1 MIMIEVNGRQLEAT
15 EGSTI
20 IEVADTAGIYI
31 PRFCYH
37 EKLTVAA
44 NCRMCLVEIE
54 NAPKALPACA
64 TPVAEGMVV
73 HTASEKAVAA
83 QQDTM
88 EFLLINHPLDCP
100 ICDQGGECPL
110 QDQAVGYG
118 SGVSRFDETKR
129 TVEDQDLG
137 PLIAT
142 EMTRCIHCTRC
153 VRFGQEVAGI
163 MELGAIGRGE
173 DMKISTFIGGAVNS
187 EVSGNVI
194 DLCPVGA
201 LTSKPYRFTARS
213 WELIQHGGISPH
225 DCLGSN
231 LDIHEI
237 SGVVKRVLPR
247 ENEAVNECW
256 LSDRDRYSYEAVNSS
271 DRLTLPLVRKG
282 DTFHQADWPEA
293 LGMAADSLQ
302 RVHQETGGSSIG
314 SLCTPTAT
322 LEEFFLLQKIL
333 RGLGSTNLDHRL
345 RQQDFRDD
353 SDAPTFPGSPVPVVG
368 FQDLDAVLLV
378 GCNVRKELPLLA
390 MRLRKMTQV
399 GGRVG
404 TLNPLEYDL
413 NFPVAHGITAPPTNL
428 PGNLALVAS
437 LLAEKLQKEVPEW
450 IIILAGRV
458 DVRPEAED
466 LAEMLL
472 SGDRGSMI
480 VLGQVSLIHQNASL
494 LRNLA
499 FWINDICNIATVLL
513 PDANGAAAWLS
524 GCVPHR
530 GPNGVKLSKPGLD
543 AQAMVNERLHA
554 YILYGVEVDCDYGE
568 PVKLIEALS
577 NAEFVLSFSCFRSA
591 VPSSADVVLPLAP
604 FTEIAG
610 TYVNLEGRF
619 QTSVPAVNPLGQA
632 RPGWKILRVLGN
644 LLELEGFDY
653 VSADEVAREVAV
665 PVACSV
671 GRSTTYQRPDWHA
684 EYGRLPAL
692 ASNGSQICR
701 VMDVAIYDTDPIVRR
716 APALRATAD
725 ASVAMVHVDSSLLT
739 SLGLSAGDKV
749 RVSGQ
754 DGTVILPVKIDAR
767 VPAGTVY
774 IPGGRLETATLG
786 SSSHVTIEARV

>member
-1 MIMIEVNGRQLEAT
+1 MIKIEINGRQLEAKD
-15 EGSTI
+15 GSTI
-20 IEVADTAGIYI
+20 IEVADSAGIYI

-37 EKLTVAA
+37 EKLSVAA
-44 NCRMCLVEIE
+44 NCRMCLVEVE

-64 TPVAEGMVV
+64 TPAVEGMVV
-73 HTASEKAVAA
+73 HTISEKAVAA

-118 SGVSRFDETKR
+118 GDASRYTEGKR
-129 TVEDQDLG
+129 TVESGDVG
-137 PLIAT
+137 SLIAT

-173 DMKISTFIGGAVNS
+173 EMKISTFMGGVIKS
-187 EVSGNVI
+187 EVSGNAI

-201 LTSKPYRFTARS
+201 LTSKPYRFSARS
-213 WELIQHGGISPH
+213 WELIRHSGISPH

-237 SGVVKRVLPR
+237 NGVVKRVLPR
-247 ENEAVNECW
+247 DNEAVNECW

-271 DRLTLPLVRKG
+271 DRLTLPLIRKG
-282 DTFHQADWPEA
+282 DTFHEADWSEA
-293 LGMAADSLQ
+293 LEMAVESLQ

-333 RGLGSTNLDHRL
+333 RGLDSSNIDHRL

-353 SDAPTFPGSPVPVVG
+353 PLVPIFPASRTPVASIQG
-368 FQDLDAVLLV
+368 LDAVLLV
-378 GCNVRKELPLLA
+378 GCNIRKELPLLA
-390 MRLRKMTQV
+390 LRLRAMTQR

-404 TLNPLEYDL
+404 ALNPLQYDF
-413 NFPVAHGITAPPTNL
+413 NFPVAHQVTVAPTSL
-428 PGNLALVAS
+428 EGDFA
-437 LLAEKLQKEVPEW
+437 LLACAMAQKLQKEMPEW
-450 IIILAGRV
+450 ITTLAATV
-458 DVRPEAED
+458 DLAPEVEG

-472 SGDRGSMI
+472 SGDRGSLI
-480 VLGQVSLIHQNASL
+480 VLGQVSCNHQNSSL
-494 LRNLA
+494 LRSLA
-499 FWINDICNIATVLL
+499 FWISEICNIDIALL
-513 PDANGAAAWLS
+513 PDANSAAAWLA

-530 GPNGVKLSKPGLD
+530 GPNGVALSDPGFD
-543 AQAMVNERLHA
+543 ARAMIGERLRA
-554 YILYGVEVDCDYGE
+554 YVLYGMEVDCDYAE
-568 PVKLIEALS
+568 PLKLGEALN
-577 NAEFVLSFSCFRSA
+577 NADFVLSFSCFRSA
-591 VPSSADVVLPLAP
+591 VPAQADVVLPVAP
-604 FTEIAG
+604 FTEIDG

-619 QTSVPAVNPLGQA
+619 QTSVPAVSPSGQA

-644 LLELEGFDY
+644 LLELEGFGY
-653 VSADEVAREVAV
+653 VSTDEVAREIAA
-665 PVACSV
+665 PVLPPV
-671 GRSTTYQRPDWHA
+671 RRSTTYQDPDRGD
-684 EYGRLPAL
+684 EDRRSPVL
-692 ASNGSQICR
+692 AGNGNRVCR
-701 VMDVAIYDTDPIVRR
+701 IMDIPIYETDPIVRR
-716 APALRATAD
+716 AAALQSTAD
-725 ASVAMVHVDSSLLT
+725 ATVAMVHIDLKDLT

-754 DGTVILPVKIDAR
+754 DGRVILPLKVDHR
-767 VPAGTVY
+767 VPAGAVY
-774 IPGGRLETATLG
+774 IPGGCSETAPLG
-786 SSSHVTIEARV
+786 SSSHVTIEAEV